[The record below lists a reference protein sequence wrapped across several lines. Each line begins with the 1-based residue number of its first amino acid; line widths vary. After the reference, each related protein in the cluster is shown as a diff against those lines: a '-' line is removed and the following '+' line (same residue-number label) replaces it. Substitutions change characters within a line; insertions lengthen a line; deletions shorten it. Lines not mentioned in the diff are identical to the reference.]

1 MSKRSLVVDAPD
13 MTFDQKVIAL
23 LMCIAQEKKVEIERA
38 IEGTVQSFL
47 QLKLLHSLAEA
58 PDGRLTVGQ
67 LRSRMVERA
76 ANVSRTLNKLG
87 ELGLIE
93 KVRCTRDQR
102 SVYVSITEAGRIAHE
117 EGDASLTDLSTGLE
131 EGELKQLFDLL
142 VKL

>member
-23 LMCIAQEKKVEIERA
+23 LMCIAQEKKVEIEQA

-58 PDGRLTVGQ
+58 PEGRLTVGQ

-76 ANVSRTLNKLG
+76 ANVSRTLNKLS

-93 KVRCTRDQR
+93 KVRSTKDQR
-102 SVYVSITEAGRIAHE
+102 TVHVSITEAGRIAHE

-131 EGELKQLFDLL
+131 AGELKQLFDLL